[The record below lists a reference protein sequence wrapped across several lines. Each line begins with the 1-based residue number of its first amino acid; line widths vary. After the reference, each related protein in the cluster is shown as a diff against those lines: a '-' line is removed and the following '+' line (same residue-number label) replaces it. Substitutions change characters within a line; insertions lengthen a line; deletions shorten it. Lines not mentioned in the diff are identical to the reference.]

1 MANRLESGLDSF
13 IGRRQILLCQS
24 GQNLQ
29 EFCILSTR
37 KKKIKIHSERRI
49 TAKRP
54 LAYAK
59 QQGGRRCGTE
69 EENLLEEG
77 PRRSQ
82 ELSPEGSL
90 GPGRVRTFVNEQ
102 RQ

>member
-49 TAKRP
+49 TAN
-54 LAYAK
+54 
-59 QQGGRRCGTE
+59 GRRCCTE